1 MGGGSGWVLLTYSP
15 RGGRLVSQW
24 LADHTHG
31 LGGAAILAL
40 DMYGAPPRRSTLM
53 RSCRTSPERKWTAP
67 LGVREVKREI
77 LTMRFGRLNP
87 AIVVLGLVVIVSTP
101 AMAFASDPDW
111 KAVEQALGKSG
122 QIQPG
127 DVFRIGMPRTDLA
140 VTVQGIPVK
149 AGFALGSYAAFKQ
162 VGDQTMVMGDL
173 VLLDQE
179 VPAVMSGLLSR
190 GLDVTAVHNHLNEM
204 SPHVMYMHYEGHGDA
219 LQLAKALRQAL
230 SASGTPLGG
239 AGAASPVAA
248 GPGLDTKQIE
258 QVLGRSGREIGGGVF
273 QVTAPRAEAITAMGW
288 PLLPAMG
295 VTTVMNFQPT
305 ADGKAAIT
313 GDFVLVDKEVNPVAL
328 TLRQHGIDVTALHN
342 HGLQDTPRL
351 FYMHFWANDDPV
363 KLAQGLKAALELTN
377 SKKAEG
383 TK

>member
-1 MGGGSGWVLLTYSP
+1 
-15 RGGRLVSQW
+15 
-24 LADHTHG
+24 
-31 LGGAAILAL
+31 
-40 DMYGAPPRRSTLM
+40 
-53 RSCRTSPERKWTAP
+53 
-67 LGVREVKREI
+67 
-77 LTMRFGRLNP
+77 MRFGRLNP

-101 AMAFASDPDW
+101 AMASATDPDW

-162 VGDQTMVMGDL
+162 FGDQTMVMGDL

-230 SASGTPLGG
+230 SASATPLGG
-239 AGAASPVAA
+239 AGAASATG
-248 GPGLDTKQIE
+248 GPALDPKQIE
-258 QVLGRSGREIGGGVF
+258 QALGRQGKDIGGGVF
-273 QVTAPRAEAITAMGW
+273 QITVPRAEAITEMGQ

-295 VTTVMNFQPT
+295 VVTVLNFQPT
-305 ADGKAAIT
+305 TDGKAAIT
-313 GDFVLVDKEVNPVAL
+313 GDFVLVDREVNAVAKA
-328 TLRQHGIDVTALHN
+328 LRQHGIDVPAIHN
-342 HGLQDTPRL
+342 HGLMDTPRL
-351 FYMHFWANDDPV
+351 FYMHFWANDDPA
-363 KLAQGLKAALELTN
+363 KLAQGLKAAVDQTN
-377 SKKAEG
+377 SVKA
-383 TK
+383 K